1 MGHNMAYWKIL
12 EKMTIDLKKKG
23 VDVPENIMSDLRSTK
38 SMIKLSCVQ
47 GQAAVDALQKA
58 EEMSS
63 NLEAFLVNEAQ
74 KILGSKKVDEW
85 LRLLE
90 QTKIE
95 ACEEPKIENNFV
107 LGVPRDKKWVR
118 VEPVNALS
126 TKRLNELAN
135 DQNLQITP
143 QKDGKLLVYGQQESL
158 KEFIKKM
165 TQESK

>member
-1 MGHNMAYWKIL
+1 MGRNMAYWKIL

-23 VDVPENIMSDLRSTK
+23 VIVPENIMSDLRSTK
-38 SMIKLSCVQ
+38 SMIKLSCTR
-47 GQAAVDALQKA
+47 GQAAGDALQKA

-74 KILGSKKVDEW
+74 KILGSRKVVEW

-90 QTKIE
+90 KTKIE
-95 ACEEPKIENNFV
+95 ACEEPKSENNFV
-107 LGVPRDKKWVR
+107 SGVPRDKKWVR

-126 TKRLNELAN
+126 TKRLSELAK